1 MNMVKELPGILTE
14 LETKYGHQPTEKAI
28 QIAKSLC
35 AVCDQIETVGAKD
48 RENNRRALPPAV
60 FQGMTSD
67 MTYKGTAEDKAYACE
82 VAALLQQCY
91 MDGYDHKSH
100 PTERRKYSGK

>member
-1 MNMVKELPGILTE
+1 MNMVNELPEILVE
-14 LETKYGHQPTEKAI
+14 LEKEYGHQPTEKAI

-35 AVCDQIETVGAKD
+35 AVCDQIEAMGVKD
-48 RENNRRALPPAV
+48 RENNRRALPAAV
-60 FQGMTSD
+60 FQWMTSD

-91 MDGYDHKSH
+91 MDGYTKK
-100 PTERRKYSGK
+100 T

>member
-14 LETKYGHQPTEKAI
+14 LETKYGHQPTERAI
-28 QIAKSLC
+28 QMAKSLC
-35 AVCDQIETVGAKD
+35 ALCDQIEAMGVQD
-48 RENNRRALPPAV
+48 RENNLRALPAAV
-60 FQGMTSD
+60 FQGMTSG

-91 MDGYDHKSH
+91 MDGYAKK
-100 PTERRKYSGK
+100 T